1 MNLKSERIERKMK
14 ENVRIK
20 SKTNLKTKLASVLL
34 AGMMIAGMST
44 STSLADNQQ
53 SLNRIQGYDRYST
66 SLAIN
71 NSISTSGK
79 VAIIASGEN
88 YADSLS
94 AQGLVKSTHGK
105 LYLTEGNAAS
115 TKLIA
120 QMKKDG
126 IRQVIVVGGEKAIS
140 PKVYNIL
147 RNNFSSISRISGK
160 SRYETNTQINNEIN
174 KKSSPEFYVYVNGEN
189 YADSLSAVNI
199 LKNSNA
205 RLVLIPNNG
214 YVDGKA
220 YDKDVIVGGLVK
232 GNKSIPKIAG
242 RDRYETSLKTLQAI
256 KSTGNHLH
264 VASGRNYADA
274 LSLSTILMNK
284 DKQDLLLIDG
294 RTNLTL
300 AQREAAHKYDNVTVY
315 GGVKSITTSTANQL
329 LRNYNPNPSQPS
341 KPDKPSQS
349 KYEKNSIVVNHDP
362 KHSTTFVQSSIKSF
376 EKEVYDT
383 KMEKRND
390 TAFKEVR
397 GQNAIIGPEYSRFDN
412 QPNYIIG
419 HNPGAMADV
428 AILKLGDIISITG
441 NDGKTYDYKVI
452 DKADFRKNNRF
463 EVSGESAMYAF
474 HTGKIGDSYGES
486 IFVHYCD
493 GNLGQNQIFYAVPV
507 K

>member
-1 MNLKSERIERKMK
+1 MNLETERIERKMK

-53 SLNRIQGYDRYST
+53 SLNRIQGYDRYET

-71 NSISTSGK
+71 NSINTSGK

-105 LYLTEGNAAS
+105 LYLTEGNAVS
-115 TKLIA
+115 SKLIA

-126 IRQVIVVGGEKAIS
+126 IQQVIVVGGEKAIS

-199 LKNSNA
+199 LKDSNA
-205 RLVLIPNNG
+205 RLILVPNNG
-214 YVDGKA
+214 YVESKA
-220 YDKDVIVGGLVK
+220 YGKDVIVGGLVK

-242 RDRYETSLKTLQAI
+242 RDRYETSLKTLQAV
-256 KSTGNHLH
+256 KSTGTHLN

-300 AQREAAHKYDNVTVY
+300 AQREAAHKYDNITVY
-315 GGVKSITTSTANQL
+315 GGVKSIAASTANQL
-329 LRNYNPNPSQPS
+329 LRNYNPNPSQP
-341 KPDKPSQS
+341 DRPSTG
-349 KYEKNSIVVNHDP
+349 KYEKNSIVLNHNSR
-362 KHSTTFVQSSIKSF
+362 KSTTFVQSSYKTF
-376 EKEVYDT
+376 EKEVYVD
-383 KMEKRND
+383 KMEKRNNKVYD
-390 TAFKEVR
+390 EVR
-397 GQNAIIGPEYSRFDN
+397 GQNIIIGPTYSRFDN

-419 HNPGAMADV
+419 HNPGTMADV
-428 AILKLGDIISITG
+428 STMKLNDIISITG
-441 NDGKTYDYKVI
+441 SDGKTYDYKIV
-452 DKADFRKNNRF
+452 DKADFRKSERF
-463 EVSGESAMYAF
+463 EVSGELAVYPF
-474 HTGKIGDSYGES
+474 HTGKIGDKYSES
-486 IFVHYCD
+486 IFVQYCD

-507 K
+507 R

>member
-1 MNLKSERIERKMK
+1 MK
-14 ENVRIK
+14 ENVRFK

-53 SLNRIQGYDRYST
+53 SLNRIQGYDRYET

-71 NSISTSGK
+71 NSINTSGK

-105 LYLTEGNAAS
+105 LYLTEGNAVS
-115 TKLIA
+115 SKLIA

-126 IRQVIVVGGEKAIS
+126 IQQVIVVGGEKAIS

-147 RNNFSSISRISGK
+147 RNNFSGISRISGK

-199 LKNSNA
+199 LKDSNA
-205 RLVLIPNNG
+205 RLILVPNNG
-214 YVDGKA
+214 YVESKA

-242 RDRYETSLKTLQAI
+242 RDRYETSLKTLQAV
-256 KSTGNHLH
+256 KSTGTHLH

-329 LRNYNPNPSQPS
+329 LRNGNPSQP
-341 KPDKPSQS
+341 DKPSTG
-349 KYEKNSIVVNHDP
+349 KYEKNSIVLNHDT
-362 KHSTTFVQSSIKSF
+362 KKSTTFVQSSYKTF
-376 EKEVYDT
+376 EKEVYVD
-383 KMEKRND
+383 KMEKRNS
-390 TAFKEVR
+390 KVYEEVR
-397 GQNAIIGPEYSRFDN
+397 GQNVIIGPTYSRFDN

-419 HNPGAMADV
+419 HNPGTMADV
-428 AILKLGDIISITG
+428 ATMKLNDIISITG
-441 NDGKTYDYKVI
+441 SDGKTYDYKIV
-452 DKADFRKNNRF
+452 DKADFRKSERF
-463 EVSGESAMYAF
+463 EVSGELAVYPF
-474 HTGKIGDSYGES
+474 HTGKIGDSYSES

>member
-1 MNLKSERIERKMK
+1 MNLESERIERKMK

-53 SLNRIQGYDRYST
+53 SLNRIQGYDRYAT

-105 LYLTEGNAAS
+105 LYLTEGNAVS
-115 TKLIA
+115 SKLIA

-147 RNNFSSISRISGK
+147 RNNVSSISRISGK

-199 LKNSNA
+199 LKDSNA
-205 RLVLIPNNG
+205 RLILVPNNG
-214 YVDGKA
+214 YVESKA
-220 YDKDVIVGGLVK
+220 YSKDVIVGGLIK

-242 RDRYETSLKTLQAI
+242 RDRYETSLKTLQVV
-256 KSTGNHLH
+256 KSTGNHLN

-274 LSLSTILMNK
+274 LSLSTILMNR

-300 AQREAAHKYDNVTVY
+300 AQKEAAHKYDNITVY

-329 LRNYNPNPSQPS
+329 LRNNKPTPSQ
-341 KPDKPSQS
+341 PDKPSTG
-349 KYEKNSIVVNHDP
+349 KYEKNSIVLNHDSR
-362 KHSTTFVQSSIKSF
+362 KSTTFVQSSYKTF
-376 EKEVYDT
+376 EKEVYVD
-383 KMEKRND
+383 KMEKRNSKVYD
-390 TAFKEVR
+390 EVR
-397 GQNAIIGPEYSRFDN
+397 GQNAIIGPTYSRFDD

-419 HNPGAMADV
+419 HNPGTMADV
-428 AILKLGDIISITG
+428 STMKLNDIISITG
-441 NDGKTYDYKVI
+441 SDGKTYDYKIV
-452 DKADFRKNNRF
+452 DKADFRKSERF
-463 EVSGESAMYAF
+463 EVSGELAVYPC
-474 HTGKIGDSYGES
+474 HTGKIGDSYSES

>member
-1 MNLKSERIERKMK
+1 MK

-105 LYLTEGNAAS
+105 LYLTEGNAVS
-115 TKLIA
+115 SKLIA

-147 RNNFSSISRISGK
+147 RNNFSVISRISGK

-199 LKNSNA
+199 LKDSNA
-205 RLVLIPNNG
+205 RLVLVPNNG
-214 YVDGKA
+214 YIDSKA
-220 YDKDVIVGGLVK
+220 YDKDAIVGGLVK

-242 RDRYETSLKTLQAI
+242 RDRYETSLKTLQAV

-300 AQREAAHKYDNVTVY
+300 AQKEAAHKYDNITVY

-329 LRNYNPNPSQPS
+329 LRNGNPSQPS
-341 KPDKPSQS
+341 QPDKPSTG
-349 KYEKNSIVVNHDP
+349 KYEKNSIVLNHDT
-362 KHSTTFVQSSIKSF
+362 KKSTTFVQSSYKTF
-376 EKEVYDT
+376 EKEVYVD
-383 KMEKRND
+383 KMEKRNSKVYD
-390 TAFKEVR
+390 EIR
-397 GQNAIIGPEYSRFDN
+397 GQNAIIGPTYSRFDN

-419 HNPGAMADV
+419 HNPGTMADV
-428 AILKLGDIISITG
+428 STMKLNDIISITG
-441 NDGKTYDYKVI
+441 SDGKTYDYKIV
-452 DKADFRKNNRF
+452 DKANFAKSERF
-463 EVSGESAMYAF
+463 EVSGELAVYPF
-474 HTGKIGDSYGES
+474 HTGKIGDSYSES

-493 GNLGQNQIFYAVPV
+493 GNLRQNQIFYAVPV